1 MISAEFKAAVDSK
14 NLLRTRIMLK
24 DSMVVDPTMEQ
35 FDERFLYARKKLHDL
50 LMPHDGAVLENDRSK
65 WTTQLLSM
73 EMVQLIN
80 NFSQERLSHA
90 RQMVKVIYAAD
101 AQRIAEKCRSSAL
114 TKQSK
119 SRAFNLMSG
128 ASSQIS
134 PEKRKRLIQE
144 IYQYGKEIERLMQ
157 KIDFQGRKFYPS
169 DIDGLEN
176 AANALSKKI
185 QTYKKIKGVK

>member
-1 MISAEFKAAVDSK
+1 MISAEFRAAVDSK

-35 FDERFLYARKKLHDL
+35 FDERFLYARKKLPDL
-50 LMPHDGAVLENDRSK
+50 LMPHDGAVMEDDKSK

-90 RQMVKVIYAAD
+90 RQMVKVLYAAD
-101 AQRIAEKCRSSAL
+101 AQRIAEKRRSTAP

-119 SRAFNLMSG
+119 SRAVNLMSG
-128 ASSQIS
+128 ASSQS
-134 PEKRKRLIQE
+134 SLEKRTRLIQE

-157 KIDFQGRKFYPS
+157 KIDSQDRKFHPP

-176 AANALSKKI
+176 AANSLSKKI
-185 QTYKKIKGVK
+185 QAYKKIRGAK